1 MAEYGSSSG
10 GIRPLYGVIIKDKCK
25 HAPPATLNAY
35 LLVAQDL
42 LTDSDGDEKKELE
55 AAIADLKTALAK

>member
-1 MAEYGSSSG
+1 MPTPSHSG

-25 HAPPATLNAY
+25 HAPPEVLSAY

-42 LTDSDGDEKKELE
+42 LKDAAGAEKTELE
-55 AAIADLKTALAK
+55 AAVADLKTALAR